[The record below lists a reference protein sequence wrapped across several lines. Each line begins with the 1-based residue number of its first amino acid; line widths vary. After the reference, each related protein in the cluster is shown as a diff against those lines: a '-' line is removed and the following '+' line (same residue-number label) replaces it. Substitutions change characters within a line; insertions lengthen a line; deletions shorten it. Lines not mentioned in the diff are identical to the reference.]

1 MKRFL
6 NYLLNKQWILYV
18 VMCFLSE
25 EKKERIYIAKL
36 RAELALWGYDTS
48 EMTDDE
54 IKDGLMKV
62 NEVSIQCGVTKQELA
77 EVLKAMANCT

>member
-6 NYLLNKQWILYV
+6 NYLLNKQWILRI
-18 VMCFLSE
+18 VMRFLSE
-25 EKKERIYIAKL
+25 EKKERIYIARL
-36 RAELALWGYDTS
+36 RAELAFWGYDTS

-62 NEVSIQCGVTKQELA
+62 KEVSIKCGVTKQELA
-77 EVLKAMANCT
+77 EVLKAMANFT